1 MAAEKPICTDR
12 RLHFSSNV
20 TRKKSTYQYQ
30 QGAFM
35 AKNLVI
41 DADGHCYEPDS
52 DLAKWMPKEIAH
64 LAPNRVTDSSGYSH
78 LMIEGRLAGRRRWG
92 GGADRG
98 EVFASHIE
106 RSRPGMT
113 DPLKRL
119 PDMDEEGIDV
129 AIIFGTSIALMVNGM
144 ADKPLAAAVCHAVNR
159 WLVEEYLAPD
169 PKRLKGV
176 GLIPVQDPPA
186 AVKELE
192 FLAKHRSIVTAML
205 PTNVYGINLGHRMFD
220 PVYAAAQEMG
230 IPLSVHPQTEHDGQY
245 GVWGVMGASSERME
259 KYSYVHM
266 TSFPF
271 ELMIALMHMIGEG
284 VFDRYPK
291 LKVAFMEGACG
302 WVPFWSE
309 RLDEHFHKLRPQWPL
324 LKRKPSEI
332 IKSSQVAF
340 TCEPEEAILPY
351 VLDTIG
357 ITQVMYASDYRHW
370 DSEFPDSVK
379 EVRKIDGMTE
389 EKLCHV
395 LGENAKNWFGLK
407 QEDLPLR

>member
-1 MAAEKPICTDR
+1 MSK
-12 RLHFSSNV
+12 HF
-20 TRKKSTYQYQ
+20 
-30 QGAFM
+30 
-35 AKNLVI
+35 VI

-52 DLAKWMPKEIAH
+52 DLAKYMPKDMAH

-98 EVFASHIE
+98 AVFAEHIE

-113 DPLKRL
+113 NAVKRL

-129 AIIFGTSIALMVNGM
+129 AVIFGTSIALMVNGM

-159 WLVEEYLAPD
+159 WLVEEYLVVD

-176 GLIPVQDPPA
+176 GLIPVQDPAA
-186 AVKELE
+186 AVKELD
-192 FLAKHRSIVTAML
+192 FLARHPSIVSAML

-220 PVYAAAQEMG
+220 PVYAKAEELG
-230 IPLSVHPQTEHDGQY
+230 LSLSVHPQTEHDGQY
-245 GVWGVMGASSERME
+245 GVWGVMGAGSERME

-291 LKVAFMEGACG
+291 LKVGFMEGACG

-309 RLDEHFHKLRPQWPL
+309 RLDEHYEKLRPQWPL

-332 IKSSQVAF
+332 IRSPQVCF
-340 TCEPEEAILPY
+340 TCEPEESILPY

-357 ITQVMYASDYRHW
+357 INQVMYASDYRHW
-370 DSEFPDSVK
+370 DSEFPNSVR
-379 EVRKIDGMTE
+379 EVEKIPGMADD
-389 EKLCHV
+389 KLRHV
-395 LGENAKNWFGLK
+395 LGANALNFFGLRA
-407 QEDLPLR
+407 EDLPAR